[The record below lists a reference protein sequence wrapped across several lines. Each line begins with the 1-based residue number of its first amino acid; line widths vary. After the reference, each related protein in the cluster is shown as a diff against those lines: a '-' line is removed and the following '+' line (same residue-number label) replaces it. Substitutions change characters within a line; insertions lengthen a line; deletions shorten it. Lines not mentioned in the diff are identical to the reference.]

1 MKKFFV
7 LVPDNLKASAI
18 AVLEDVKQ
26 FEVHAPGKMSR
37 DDTLAMAPQ
46 ADAMIVRSGT
56 TADTELLARAENL
69 KVIVRAGVG
78 VDNIDLDE
86 CTRRGIVVMN
96 TPNGNTTATAEHA
109 FALMLA
115 LARHIP
121 QADASLRVGRWDR
134 KLYMGTELSGK
145 RLGIIGFGRVG
156 REVAKRA
163 QAFNMTE
170 CAYDPFVP
178 EELARHLGIP
188 LVATLDELYA
198 RADIIS
204 LHAVVTDRTRGM
216 INAASIAKM
225 KTGVLIVNA
234 ARGALIN
241 NADLAAAL
249 HSGKVGGAAIDVYA
263 VEPPPD
269 DHPLIGLDNVIH
281 TPHLG
286 ASTYEAQ
293 AAVGTE
299 AANKVIAALLDGAYD
314 SVCNKAV
321 LDKRS

>member
-37 DDTLAMAPQ
+37 DDTLAMVPQ

-56 TADTELLARAENL
+56 TADAELLDRAENL

-109 FALMLA
+109 FAMMLA

-121 QADASLRVGRWDR
+121 QADASLRAGRWDR

-156 REVAKRA
+156 RAVAKRA
-163 QAFNMTE
+163 QAFEMTE

-178 EELARHLGIP
+178 EDLARHLGIP
-188 LVATLDELYA
+188 LVPTLDELYA
-198 RADIIS
+198 RADIIT

-241 NADLAAAL
+241 AADLAAAL
-249 HSGKVGGAAIDVYA
+249 DSGKVGGAAIDVYD

-293 AAVGTE
+293 TAVGTE
-299 AANKVIAALLDGAYD
+299 AANKVIAALLDGEYD

-321 LDKRS
+321 LDTLS